1 MNLELG
7 YVRVLAMSPRV
18 RVADVATNTRAI
30 IDSFGECERAGADIV
45 LFPELSLTGYTCGD
59 LFQQETL
66 LGAAVGGLDKIVAAS
81 ERFSFA
87 VVVGLPL
94 RVQGQLFNCAAVV
107 HCGMVLGV
115 VPKSVLPNYKE
126 YYEQRWFSPAS
137 HSRTDEVVLNG
148 APVPFGN
155 DLVFSAIN
163 APDFCFGVE
172 ICEDLWA
179 PVPPSTRLALG
190 GATVLLNIS
199 ASDELVGKAAYRRD
213 LVTQQSGRCLAAY
226 AYCSSG
232 VHESTTDLVFGGHC
246 LMAEN
251 GVLLAE
257 SERFGRDSHSLVADV
272 DIQFLMHERTQN
284 NTFNSQECEPE
295 GNLRRI
301 LFEADVAKDCKQK
314 IERTVAPLPF
324 VPSDLAQRHERCRE
338 IFAIQSS
345 GLATRLENSGIEHA
359 VIGLSGGLDSTL
371 ALLVT
376 VEAFER
382 LGLPHQ
388 NIHGVT
394 MPGFGTSERTLNN
407 VNALCEAMGV
417 SLETVDIRAACEQHL
432 TDIGHG
438 GDVHDVTYENVQ
450 ARERTQ
456 ILMDKA
462 NLVGG
467 LVVGTGDLSELALGW
482 CTYNA
487 DHMSMY
493 GVNCGVPKTLVAFLI
508 EYVAESW
515 DNARAATVL
524 RDVLETPI
532 SPELLP
538 ADAAGEIAQKTEE
551 IIGPY
556 ELHDF
561 FLYHLIRRG
570 CGPVKVVRLAEAAFD
585 DRYSRSEIKKWMRGF
600 ITRFFRHQFKRSCM
614 PDGPKVGTIALSPRG
629 DWRMPSDASPAV
641 WLSALDAV

>member
-1 MNLELG
+1 MNSELG
-7 YVRVLAMSPRV
+7 YVRVLTVSPRL
-18 RVADVATNTRAI
+18 RVADVQANVREILEDVA
-30 IDSFGECERAGADIV
+30 ECDKSGADIA
-45 LFPELSLTGYTCGD
+45 LFPELALTGYTCAD

-66 LGAAVGGLDKIVAAS
+66 LQAALDGLGEIVRATEDLS
-81 ERFSFA
+81 SV

-94 RVQGQLFNCAAVV
+94 RVQGQLFNCAAVL
-107 HCGMVLGV
+107 HRGAVLGV

-148 APVPFGN
+148 ASVPFGN
-155 DLVFSAIN
+155 DLVFSGVN

-179 PVPPSTRLALG
+179 PVPPSTRQALG

-199 ASDELVGKAAYRRD
+199 ASNELVGKASYRRD
-213 LVTQQSGRCLAAY
+213 LILQQSGRCLSAY
-226 AYCSSG
+226 AYCSAG

-246 LMAEN
+246 LVAEN
-251 GVLLAE
+251 GVLLSE
-257 SERFGRDSHSLVADV
+257 SERFGRDAHSLVADIDV
-272 DIQFLMHERTQN
+272 QFLMHERAQN

-295 GNLRRI
+295 GDLRRI
-301 LFEADVAKDCKQK
+301 LFDADVVAGRKQS
-314 IERTVAPLPF
+314 IERAVVPLPF
-324 VPSDLAQRHERCRE
+324 VPSDSARRHERCRE

-382 LGLPHQ
+382 LGLPHE

-394 MPGFGTSERTLNN
+394 MPGFGTSDRTLNN

-432 TDIGHG
+432 SDIGHDG
-438 GDVHDVTYENVQ
+438 NEHDVTYENVQ
-450 ARERTQ
+450 ARERMQ

-462 NLVGG
+462 NLIGG

-515 DNARAATVL
+515 DNAVAAGVL
-524 RDVLETPI
+524 GDVLETPI

-538 ADAAGEIAQKTEE
+538 ADASGDISQKTEE
-551 IIGPY
+551 IIGSY

-570 CGPVKVVRLAEAAFD
+570 CGPVKVVRLAELAFGE
-585 DRYSRSEIKKWMRGF
+585 RYSRGEIKKWLGEF